1 MANILP
7 LSQYGAA
14 LLSPVLSSNPLFEDI
29 LALYDALGG
38 DNSPIKIGALEECLS
53 SGKGPTP
60 VQHLTFLD
68 AITKKLNGSM
78 PETRGS
84 KPPQA
89 TKPQRDSA
97 ESYLNQIYESMKG
110 AEAATNFIY
119 DDTRKILKDIKPQF
133 ADIYI
138 FLFRAEFARTGA
150 PFVKNIYTLAKMMAP
165 YIREGER
172 KRTQKAIEMCLY
184 KAFSNE
190 KKTVLALDVLRLLR
204 RTVDATVKE
213 KAIPAKYAS
222 DIFYPLYKH
231 LVKETYPDDQTLGWW
246 LTVKP
251 FGARG
256 EHLVESAEALAKAIR
271 ERHTAINYGL
281 SDDRFNRGCMGPSNI
296 HFRPLLPKR
305 INMICDFVEER
316 LKEIEGIENLG
327 VHLARF
333 YDRADDV
340 LRTHNPYAKLY
351 KRPDRVKGVGKTAL
365 YKIFCINKYGE
376 EGPLFSDEED
386 FINQLQA
393 FLESEE
399 SKPIGGGPIRLAF
412 RKPENLFGLDKRY
425 VSLIHLFIKDIS
437 KSQEQNKVL
446 TDHFLKA
453 LTAPSS
459 SPEDVD
465 VRVSMKATIGIPS
478 KEQIERSWQKTCFEI
493 LKTAGI
499 KAAPLCLIKNE
510 GTSIAPYMKAQPP
523 KLKKTINHFLTE
535 MVHLGIPREQAKK
548 FLAPNV
554 WHALNVAVKSK
565 FKQQSLKQLEMS

>member
-14 LLSPVLSSNPLFEDI
+14 LLSPVLSNNPLFEDI
-29 LALYDALGG
+29 SALYDALGG
-38 DNSPIKIGALEECLS
+38 DSSPIKIGALEECLS
-53 SGKGPTP
+53 SGQGPTP
-60 VQHLTFLD
+60 VQHLTLLN
-68 AITKKLNGSM
+68 AVTKKLNG
-78 PETRGS
+78 TKDS
-84 KPPQA
+84 KPSQA
-89 TKPQRDSA
+89 TKPQQSSA
-97 ESYLNQIYESMKG
+97 ESYLNQIYEVMKG

-119 DDTRKILKDIKPQF
+119 DDTREILKDIKPQF

-165 YIREGER
+165 YIRKGER

-184 KAFSNE
+184 KAFS
-190 KKTVLALDVLRLLR
+190 KKKETILALDVLRLLQ
-204 RTVDATVKE
+204 RTVETTVKE
-213 KAIPAKYAS
+213 RAVPAKYAS
-222 DIFYPLYKH
+222 DIFYPLYKR
-231 LVKETYPDDQTLGWW
+231 LIKETYPDDQTLGWW

-251 FGARG
+251 FGEHG

-271 ERHTAINYGL
+271 ERHPVINYGL

-316 LKEIEGIENLG
+316 LKQIEGIENLE

-333 YDRADDV
+333 YNRADDV
-340 LRTHNPYAKLY
+340 LRAHNPDARPY
-351 KRPDRVKGVGKTAL
+351 KRPDRVRGVGKTAL

-376 EGPLFSDEED
+376 ESPLFNDEED

-393 FLESEE
+393 FSESEE
-399 SKPIGGGPIRLAF
+399 SRLIEGGPIRLAF
-412 RKPENLFGLDKRY
+412 RKPENLFGLNKRY
-425 VSLIHLFIKDIS
+425 VSLIHLFIRDIS
-437 KSQEQNKVL
+437 KSPEQNKVL

-459 SPEDVD
+459 SPEDID
-465 VRVSMKATIGIPS
+465 VRVSTKTEVGIPS

-499 KAAPLCLIKNE
+499 KAAPLCLIKHE
-510 GTSIAPYMKAQPP
+510 GTLIAPHMKAQPP
-523 KLKKTINHFLTE
+523 KLKKMINYFLTE

-565 FKQQSLKQLEMS
+565 FTQQSLKQLEMS